1 MKSYHDIV
9 GDGGSNILEQV
20 AEQKDRIG
28 RAMSQVKHRVAVG
41 SGKGGVG
48 KSTVTRALAS
58 AVASRGLKV
67 AIVDADFNGPT
78 QARMTGLQGA
88 MPVPGVDGSIAL
100 PKSRDGVGVFSVGAF
115 LPESEALNFAS
126 VSTGES
132 HTWRATKEFAALGE
146 VLASVAWGKLD
157 VLLFDLPPGAERTL
171 QFAEYLGPE
180 TSFLL
185 VTIPSEVSRGV
196 VARSVAALA
205 RTENPVLG
213 YVENMSGY
221 LCPDCGSIKPLFPEV
236 KDGIVL
242 DLSCLGRVPFDP
254 ALAFACDRG
263 VSFVDLPE
271 TAATRAL
278 SAIAGRLVE
287 TLESAR

>member
-1 MKSYHDIV
+1 MKSYHDIA

-20 AEQKDRIG
+20 TGQKERIT
-28 RAMSQVKHRVAVG
+28 RALSHVKHRVAVG

-48 KSTVTRALAS
+48 KSTVTRALAGALAARS
-58 AVASRGLKV
+58 MKV

-78 QARMTGLQGA
+78 QARMTGLRGA
-88 MPVPGVDGSIAL
+88 VPVPGVDGIAL
-100 PKSRDGVGVFSVGAF
+100 PKSHDGVSVFSVGAY
-115 LPESEALNFAS
+115 LPESEALDFAS

-132 HTWRATKEFAALGE
+132 HTWRATKEFASLGE

-157 VLLFDLPPGAERTL
+157 VLLFDLPPGAERTI
-171 QFAEYLGPE
+171 QFADFLGAE
-180 TSFLL
+180 TSFVL

-196 VARSVAALA
+196 VARTIDALS
-205 RTENPVLG
+205 RTDNAVLG

-221 LCPDCGSIKPLFPEV
+221 FCADCGGIKPLFPEV

-242 DLSCLGRVPFDP
+242 DLPCLGRVPFDP

-263 VSFVDLPE
+263 VSFIDLPE
-271 TAATRAL
+271 TPATRAL

-287 TLESAR
+287 SMEAAR

>member
-1 MKSYHDIV
+1 MKSYHDIT

-20 AEQKDRIG
+20 VEQKDRIA
-28 RAMSQVKHRVAVG
+28 RALAKVKHRVAVG

-48 KSTVTRALAS
+48 KSTVTRALA
-58 AVASRGLKV
+58 AALAARGSKV

-78 QARMTGLQGA
+78 QARMTGLRGA
-88 MPVPGVDGSIAL
+88 VPIPGAEGIAL
-100 PKSRDGVGVFSVGAF
+100 PKTRDGVGVFSVGAY
-115 LPESEALNFAS
+115 LPESEALDFAS
-126 VSTGES
+126 VAQGES
-132 HTWRATKEFAALGE
+132 HTWRATREFAALGE
-146 VLASVAWGKLD
+146 VLASVVWGKLD

-196 VARSVAALA
+196 VARSVAALNN
-205 RTENPVLG
+205 TENNLLG

-221 LCPDCGSIKPLFPEV
+221 YCSDCAAIKPLFPEA
-236 KDGIVL
+236 KDGITF
-242 DLSCLGRVPFDP
+242 DIPCLGRVPFDP

-263 VSFVDLPE
+263 VAFLDLPE

-278 SAIAGRLVE
+278 SAVAGRLVE
-287 TLESAR
+287 SLEAAR

>member
-1 MKSYHDIV
+1 MKTYHDIV

-20 AEQKDRIG
+20 IEQKDRI
-28 RAMSQVKHRVAVG
+28 AQALSKVKHRVAVG

-48 KSTVTRALAS
+48 KSTVTRALA
-58 AVASRGLKV
+58 AALAARGSKV

-78 QARMTGLQGA
+78 QARMTGLRGA
-88 MPVPGVDGSIAL
+88 VPVPGAEGIAL

-115 LPESEALNFAS
+115 LPESEALDFAS

-146 VLASVAWGKLD
+146 VLASVSWGKLD

-171 QFAEYLGPE
+171 QFADYLGQE
-180 TSFLL
+180 TSFVL

-205 RTENPVLG
+205 RTESRLLG

-221 LCPDCGSIKPLFPEV
+221 YCEDCGEIKALFPET
-236 KDGIVL
+236 KDGIVF
-242 DLSCLGRVPFDP
+242 DIPCLGRVPFDP
-254 ALAFACDRG
+254 SLAFACDRG
-263 VSFVDLPE
+263 VAFLDLPE

-278 SAIAGRLVE
+278 SAVAGRLVE
-287 TLESAR
+287 SLEASR

>member
-1 MKSYHDIV
+1 MKTYHDIV

-20 AEQKDRIG
+20 TEQKDRITQ
-28 RAMSQVKHRVAVG
+28 ALSKVKHRVAVG

-48 KSTVTRALAS
+48 KSTVTRALAG
-58 AVASRGLKV
+58 ALAARGYKV

-78 QARMTGLQGA
+78 QARMTGLRGA
-88 MPVPGVDGSIAL
+88 VPVPGAEGIAL
-100 PKSRDGVGVFSVGAF
+100 PKSRDGVGVFSVGAY
-115 LPESEALNFAS
+115 LPESEALDFAS

-132 HTWRATKEFAALGE
+132 HTWRATREFAALGE

-171 QFAEYLGPE
+171 QFADFLGAE
-180 TSFLL
+180 TSFVL
-185 VTIPSEVSRGV
+185 VTIPSEVARGV

-205 RTENPVLG
+205 NTENDLLG

-221 LCPDCGSIKPLFPEV
+221 YCEDCGKIKPLFPET

-242 DLSCLGRVPFDP
+242 DIPCLGRVPFDP

-263 VSFVDLPE
+263 VAFLDLPE

-278 SAIAGRLVE
+278 SAVAGRLVE
-287 TLESAR
+287 TLESSR

>member
-9 GDGGSNILEQV
+9 GDGGSDIVAQV
-20 AEQKDRIG
+20 TEQKDRIAQALSKV
-28 RAMSQVKHRVAVG
+28 RHRVAIG

-48 KSTVTRALAS
+48 KSTVTRALAAS
-58 AVASRGLKV
+58 LASRGFKV

-78 QARMTGLQGA
+78 QARMTGLGGA
-88 MPVPGVDGSIAL
+88 VPLPGAEGIAL
-100 PKSRDGVGVFSVGAF
+100 PKSREGVGVFSVGAY
-115 LPESEALNFAS
+115 LPESEALEFGS
-126 VSTGES
+126 VSQGES
-132 HTWRATKEFAALGE
+132 HTWRATKEFTALGE

-157 VLLFDLPPGAERTL
+157 ILLFDLPPGAERTL
-171 QFAEYLGPE
+171 QFAEYLGAS
-180 TSFLL
+180 TSFVL

-196 VARSVAALA
+196 VARSVAALSG
-205 RTENPVLG
+205 RENALLG

-221 LCPDCGSIKPLFPEV
+221 YCGDCGKIKPLFPET

-242 DLSCLGRVPFDP
+242 DLQCLGRIPFDP

-263 VSFVDLPE
+263 VAMLDLPE
-271 TAATRAL
+271 TPATRAL

-287 TLESAR
+287 SLESR

>member
-1 MKSYHDIV
+1 MKTYHDII

-20 AEQKDRIG
+20 TEHKERIASALSKV
-28 RAMSQVKHRVAVG
+28 RHRVAIG

-48 KSTVTRALAS
+48 KSTVTRAMAAALAG
-58 AVASRGLKV
+58 RGLSV
-67 AIVDADFNGPT
+67 AILDADFNGPT
-78 QARMTGLQGA
+78 QARMTGLGGA
-88 MPVPGVDGSIAL
+88 VPLPGADGIML

-115 LPESEALNFAS
+115 LPESEALDFAS

-171 QFAEYLGPE
+171 QFADFLGPA
-180 TSFLL
+180 TSFVL

-196 VARSVAALA
+196 VARSIAALA
-205 RTENPVLG
+205 ASENPLLG

-221 LCPDCGSIKPLFPEV
+221 FCADCGGIKPLFPET

-242 DLSCLGRVPFDP
+242 DLPCLGRVPFDP
-254 ALAFACDRG
+254 AVAFACDRG
-263 VSFVDLPE
+263 VAFLDLPE

-287 TLESAR
+287 AMEMAR

>member
-1 MKSYHDIV
+1 MKSYHDIA

-20 AEQKDRIG
+20 GEQKDRIA
-28 RAMSQVKHRVAVG
+28 RALAKVRHRVAVG

-48 KSTVTRALAS
+48 KSTVTRALA
-58 AVASRGLKV
+58 AALAARGFKV
-67 AIVDADFNGPT
+67 AVVDADFNGPT
-78 QARMTGLQGA
+78 QARMTGLRGA
-88 MPVPGVDGSIAL
+88 VPIPGAEGVAL

-115 LPESEALNFAS
+115 LPESGALDFAS
-126 VSTGES
+126 VGHGES

-171 QFAEYLGPE
+171 QFAEFLGEE
-180 TSFLL
+180 TSFVL

-196 VARSVAALA
+196 VARSVSALTGT
-205 RTENPVLG
+205 RNPLLG

-221 LCPDCGSIKPLFPEV
+221 YCADCGAIKPLFPET

-242 DLSCLGRVPFDP
+242 DLSCLGRIPFDP

-263 VSFVDLPE
+263 VAFLDLPE
-271 TAATRAL
+271 TPATRAL
-278 SAIAGRLVE
+278 SAIAGRLAE
-287 TLESAR
+287 SLEMDQ

>member
-20 AEQKDRIG
+20 IEQKDRIA
-28 RAMSQVKHRVAVG
+28 RALSKVRHRVAVG

-48 KSTVTRALAS
+48 KSTITRALA
-58 AVASRGLKV
+58 AALASRGLKV

-78 QARMTGLQGA
+78 QARMTGLRGA
-88 MPVPGVDGSIAL
+88 VPVPGVEGIAL

-115 LPESEALNFAS
+115 LPESEALDFAS
-126 VSTGES
+126 VSHGES
-132 HTWRATKEFAALGE
+132 HTWRATREFAALGD

-171 QFAEYLGPE
+171 QFAEFLGVE

-205 RTENPVLG
+205 KTDNVLLG

-221 LCPDCGSIKPLFPEV
+221 FCADCGEVKPLFPEA

-242 DLSCLGRVPFDP
+242 DVPCLGRVPFDP

-263 VSFVDLPE
+263 VAFLDLPE

-278 SAIAGRLVE
+278 SAIAGRLTE
-287 TLESAR
+287 TMESSR

>member
-1 MKSYHDIV
+1 MKSYHDIA

-20 AEQKDRIG
+20 IEQKDRIA
-28 RAMSQVKHRVAVG
+28 RALSKVRHRVAVG

-48 KSTVTRALAS
+48 KSTITRALA
-58 AVASRGLKV
+58 AALATRGLKV

-78 QARMTGLQGA
+78 QARMTGLRGA
-88 MPVPGVDGSIAL
+88 VPVPGAEGIAL

-115 LPESEALNFAS
+115 LPESEALDFAS
-126 VSTGES
+126 VSRGES
-132 HTWRATKEFAALGE
+132 HTWRATREFAALGD

-157 VLLFDLPPGAERTL
+157 VLLFDLPPGAERTI
-171 QFAEYLGPE
+171 QFAEFLGAE

-205 RTENPVLG
+205 KVDNVLLG

-221 LCPDCGSIKPLFPEV
+221 FCADCGEVKPLFPEA

-242 DLSCLGRVPFDP
+242 DVPCLGRVPFDP

-263 VSFVDLPE
+263 VAFLDLPE

-278 SAIAGRLVE
+278 SAIAGRLTE
-287 TLESAR
+287 TVESAR

>member
-20 AEQKDRIG
+20 SEQKDRIT
-28 RAMSQVKHRVAVG
+28 RALDRVRHRVAVG

-48 KSTVTRALAS
+48 KSTVTRALA
-58 AVASRGLKV
+58 AALAARALKV

-78 QARMTGLQGA
+78 QARMTGLGGVV
-88 MPVPGVDGSIAL
+88 PVPGADGIAL
-100 PKSRDGVGVFSVGAF
+100 PKTRDGVGVFSVGAL
-115 LPESEALNFAS
+115 LPESEALEFAS

-132 HTWRATKEFAALGE
+132 HTWRATKEFTALGE
-146 VLASVAWGKLD
+146 VLASVAWGSLD

-171 QFAEYLGPE
+171 QFAEFLGE
-180 TSFLL
+180 RTSFVL

-196 VARSVAALA
+196 VARSIAALA
-205 RTENPVLG
+205 KTENPLLG

-221 LCPDCGSIKPLFPEV
+221 FCAECGEVKPLFPES
-236 KDGIVL
+236 KDGVVL
-242 DLSCLGRVPFDP
+242 DVPCLGRVPFDP

-263 VSFVDLPE
+263 VAFLDLPE

-287 TLESAR
+287 SLETAR

>member
-1 MKSYHDIV
+1 MKSYHDIT

-20 AEQKDRIG
+20 TDQKERIA
-28 RAMSQVKHRVAVG
+28 RALSKVRHRVAVG

-48 KSTVTRALAS
+48 KSTVTRALA
-58 AVASRGLKV
+58 AALAARGFKV

-78 QARMTGLQGA
+78 QARMTGLRGEV
-88 MPVPGVDGSIAL
+88 PVPGPEGIAL
-100 PKSRDGVGVFSVGAF
+100 PRSRDGVGVFSVGAF
-115 LPESEALNFAS
+115 LPETEALDFAS
-126 VSTGES
+126 VSHGES

-171 QFAEYLGPE
+171 QFAEFLGAA
-180 TSFLL
+180 TSFVL

-196 VARSVAALA
+196 VARSVSALA
-205 RTENPVLG
+205 TAENALLG

-221 LCPDCGSIKPLFPEV
+221 YCADCDEVKPLFPET

-242 DLSCLGRVPFDP
+242 ELPCLGRVPFDP

-263 VSFVDLPE
+263 VAFVDLPE

-278 SAIAGRLVE
+278 AAIAGRLVE
-287 TLESAR
+287 SLETKR

>member
-20 AEQKDRIG
+20 IEQKDRIAKALA
-28 RAMSQVKHRVAVG
+28 RVKHRVAVG

-48 KSTVTRALAS
+48 KSTVTRALAG
-58 AVASRGLKV
+58 ALAARGFKV

-78 QARMTGLQGA
+78 QARMTGLRGA
-88 MPVPGVDGSIAL
+88 VPVPGVDGIAL
-100 PKSRDGVGVFSVGAF
+100 PTSRDGVGVFSVGAF
-115 LPESEALNFAS
+115 LPESEALAFAS
-126 VSTGES
+126 VSHGES
-132 HTWRATKEFAALGE
+132 HTWRATKEFASLGE

-171 QFAEYLGPE
+171 QFAEFLGPA
-180 TSFLL
+180 TAFVL

-196 VARSVAALA
+196 VARSVAALSGSG
-205 RTENPVLG
+205 NPLLG

-221 LCPDCGSIKPLFPEV
+221 YCSDCGGIKPLFPET

-263 VSFVDLPE
+263 VAFHDLPE
-271 TAATRAL
+271 TPATRAL

-287 TLESAR
+287 SLESAR

>member
-1 MKSYHDIV
+1 MKTYHDIV

-20 AEQKDRIG
+20 TEQKERIDK
-28 RAMSQVKHRVAVG
+28 ALSRVRYKIAVG

-48 KSTVTRALAS
+48 KSTVTRALAAALAARGS
-58 AVASRGLKV
+58 SVAV
-67 AIVDADFNGPT
+67 VDADFNGPT
-78 QARMTGLQGA
+78 QARMTGLGGA
-88 MPVPGVDGSIAL
+88 VPLPVAGGIAL

-115 LPESEALNFAS
+115 LPESEALEFAS
-126 VSTGES
+126 VSQGES
-132 HTWRATKEFAALGE
+132 HTWRATKEFTALGE

-171 QFAEYLGPE
+171 QFAEYLGPS
-180 TSFLL
+180 TSFVL

-196 VARSVAALA
+196 VARSVTALA
-205 RTENPVLG
+205 GRENALLG

-221 LCPDCGSIKPLFPEV
+221 FCAECGEIKPLFPET

-242 DLSCLGRVPFDP
+242 DLPCLGRVPFDP
-254 ALAFACDRG
+254 SLAFACDRG
-263 VSFVDLPE
+263 VAFLDLPE
-271 TAATRAL
+271 TPATRAL

-287 TLESAR
+287 SMEAAR

>member
-20 AEQKDRIG
+20 TEQKDRIA
-28 RAMSQVKHRVAVG
+28 RALSQVKHRVAIG

-78 QARMTGLQGA
+78 QARMTGVHGTV
-88 MPVPGVDGSIAL
+88 PVPGIDGIAL

-115 LPESEALNFAS
+115 LPETESLDFTSVAS
-126 VSTGES
+126 GES

-171 QFAEYLGPE
+171 QFAEYLGAE
-180 TSFLL
+180 TSFVL

-196 VARSVAALA
+196 VARSVAALS

-221 LCPDCGSIKPLFPEV
+221 LCPDCGSVKPLFPEV
-236 KDGIVL
+236 KDGISL
-242 DLSCLGRVPFDP
+242 ALSCLGRVPFDP

-263 VSFVDLPE
+263 VSFIDLPE

-287 TLESAR
+287 SLESAR

>member
-1 MKSYHDIV
+1 MKTYHDIV
-9 GDGGSNILEQV
+9 GDGGSHILEQV
-20 AEQKDRIG
+20 AEQKERI
-28 RAMSQVKHRVAVG
+28 AQALSKVKHRVAVG

-48 KSTVTRALAS
+48 KSTVTRALA
-58 AVASRGLKV
+58 AALAARGCKV

-78 QARMTGLQGA
+78 QARMTGLRGA
-88 MPVPGVDGSIAL
+88 VPVPGADGLTL

-115 LPESEALNFAS
+115 LPESEALDFAS
-126 VSTGES
+126 VSAGES

-171 QFAEYLGPE
+171 QFADYLGAE
-180 TSFLL
+180 TSFVL
-185 VTIPSEVSRGV
+185 VTIPSEVARGV

-205 RTENPVLG
+205 NTANPLLG

-221 LCPDCGSIKPLFPEV
+221 FCEDCGEIKALFPET
-236 KDGIVL
+236 KEGIVL
-242 DLSCLGRVPFDP
+242 DIPCLGRVPFDP
-254 ALAFACDRG
+254 SLAFACDRG
-263 VSFVDLPE
+263 VAFLDLPE

-278 SAIAGRLVE
+278 SAVAGRLVE
-287 TLESAR
+287 SLETSR

>member
-20 AEQKDRIG
+20 IEQKDRIA
-28 RAMSQVKHRVAVG
+28 RALSKVRHRVAVG

-48 KSTVTRALAS
+48 KSTVTRALA
-58 AVASRGLKV
+58 AALASRGLKV

-78 QARMTGLQGA
+78 QARMTGLRGA
-88 MPVPGVDGSIAL
+88 VPVPGAEGIAL

-115 LPESEALNFAS
+115 LPESEALDFAS
-126 VSTGES
+126 VSQGES
-132 HTWRATKEFAALGE
+132 HTWRATREFAALGD

-171 QFAEYLGPE
+171 QFAEFLGAE

-196 VARSVAALA
+196 VARSVAALGK
-205 RTENPVLG
+205 TDNVLLG

-221 LCPDCGSIKPLFPEV
+221 FCADCCEVKPLFPEA

-242 DLSCLGRVPFDP
+242 DVPCLGRVPFDP

-263 VSFVDLPE
+263 VAFLDLPE

-278 SAIAGRLVE
+278 SAIAGRLTE
-287 TLESAR
+287 TMETAR